1 MAREEAGL
9 AGAEGKS
16 VLANPTSFFQRYWN
30 PKGIGKAIS
39 GDNKRGQKL
48 LDEAGGLEKLAG
60 EADQRASL
68 LEADGKVVS
77 AAMER
82 TNAKKYRDLAN
93 NAAEEAKHLV
103 HDPDYVTQRKL
114 REATNHEKAT
124 VIGET
129 WQELFDLAQ
138 GAIEEKHIA
147 RFKALFE
154 KLSETYNENELIT
167 HMKYTANLNAKD
179 SGEWDNLKQR
189 ELLVQRMIK
198 TGKDTAGNIITADQ
212 ARSGDFVLHRKG
224 DNFAEDRDGIE
235 NFRKQILVG
244 GLGMSESSS
253 MRHMADIGDLA
264 SDKQHTGIWRLY
276 NTQNGRWQRNPY
288 ENWDTEMRIE
298 KGKMDPGIKLTR
310 ANRLFGH
317 DEYMAK
323 DGTRI
328 SLTQRNEIEDTI
340 GLLDNVKFTLG
351 RGTFDLSKARALSF
365 KPNIERMRKYAREQL
380 NDKVELKILDLK
392 NQSMANPYRPDSK
405 TWTRKEEGLWTID
418 QLEKYGQEQFK
429 GDELQKWDAA
439 LEEVLQDNQVS
450 EQHRESMREAGV
462 DKIGSVIV

>member
-1 MAREEAGL
+1 
-9 AGAEGKS
+9 
-16 VLANPTSFFQRYWN
+16 
-30 PKGIGKAIS
+30 
-39 GDNKRGQKL
+39 
-48 LDEAGGLEKLAG
+48 
-60 EADQRASL
+60 
-68 LEADGKVVS
+68 
-77 AAMER
+77 
-82 TNAKKYRDLAN
+82 
-93 NAAEEAKHLV
+93 LV